1 MEFKDLVKKRRS
13 CRGFL
18 SEAVSTEQLEFILEA
33 ARWAPSPLNL
43 QPFETVI
50 ITDAIIKQHIR
61 EIARDAQKE
70 VARKDGPKWAQKYD
84 MQFLEE
90 APVLL
95 VVVVD
100 LTRAGLG
107 KYFGQ
112 KYGSIQAGSAFVQN
126 LLLAAA
132 DIGLGALWFTFFNPE
147 DLRRLLIIP
156 DNMEILAVIPVGKPK
171 VRVDTVP
178 RKALKLYGQSY
189 GTSYIF

>member
-18 SEAVSTEQLEFILEA
+18 SEVVSAEQLEFILEA

-50 ITDAIIKQHIR
+50 VTDPIIKRRIR
-61 EIARDAQKE
+61 EIAEDAQKE
-70 VARKDGPKWAQKYD
+70 VARKDGPKWAQQYD

-112 KYGSIQAGSAFVQN
+112 KYGSIQAGSAFIQN
-126 LLLAAA
+126 LLLAAT
-132 DIGLGALWFTFFNPE
+132 DIGLSALWFTFFNPE
-147 DLRRLLIIP
+147 DLRHLLIIP
-156 DNMEILAVIPVGKPK
+156 DNMEILAVVPVGKPK
-171 VRVDTVP
+171 VRADTVP

-189 GTSYIF
+189 GTPYIF